1 MLAAMPRSPT
11 ASTAP
16 VQRSFGWA
24 PTQVRPGPVKV
35 SSCPVQAD
43 TVILPG
49 ITWGL
54 SHSRR
59 FDAVRFTKRG

>member
-16 VQRSFGWA
+16 AQRSFGWA

-35 SSCPVQAD
+35 SSCPGGHND
-43 TVILPG
+43 P
-49 ITWGL
+49 
-54 SHSRR
+54 SRDYVG
-59 FDAVRFTKRG
+59 FVT